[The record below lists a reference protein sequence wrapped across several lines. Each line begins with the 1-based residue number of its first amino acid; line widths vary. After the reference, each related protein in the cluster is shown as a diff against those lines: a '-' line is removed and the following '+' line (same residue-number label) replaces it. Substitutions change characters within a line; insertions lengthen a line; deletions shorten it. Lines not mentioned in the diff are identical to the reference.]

1 MEEVRQSLSQLKPNS
16 VVISNTNA
24 TVVPLLES
32 GEVEIAFGWA
42 YDAMLAQEST
52 QPIEYIIPEE
62 GTILWTDYFCIP
74 ANAANPRSAELFLN
88 FILQPEIA
96 AQIVNESYYPMAVD
110 GMDEFI
116 IPEILHNPVIFPDNA
131 QMQNA
136 EIILPT
142 HKSRKPAYD
151 DVWSSFIGGNP

>member
-1 MEEVRQSLSQLKPNS
+1 MRKYLLTLKTNAI
-16 VVISNTNA
+16 VISNTNA
-24 TVVPLLES
+24 SVVPLLET
-32 GEVEIAFGWA
+32 GELELAFGWA
-42 YDAMLAQEST
+42 YDDMLAQESSL
-52 QPIEYIIPEE
+52 PIEYIIPQE

-74 ANAANPRSAELFLN
+74 ANAANPRGAELFLN

-116 IPEILHNPVIFPDNA
+116 ISEILHNPVIFPDNA

-136 EIILPT
+136 EITLPT

-151 DVWSSFIGGNP
+151 EIWSSFMEVNP

>member
-1 MEEVRQSLSQLKPNS
+1 MC
-16 VVISNTNA
+16 SNKYNPPKEA
-24 TVVPLLES
+24 TFL
-32 GEVEIAFGWA
+32 
-42 YDAMLAQEST
+42 
-52 QPIEYIIPEE
+52 
-62 GTILWTDYFCIP
+62 GTVFFCLP
-74 ANAANPRSAELFLN
+74 ANAANPRGAELFLN

-116 IPEILHNPVIFPDNA
+116 IPEILQNPVIFPDNA

-151 DVWSSFIGGNP
+151 DVWSSFIGGNPWYLEKITVHAAF